1 MALMTNSKQMPGHE
15 SPARVDRP
23 DSVTRGSNWLNQ
35 YDRIFED
42 FITDCETLGEAN
54 AIEIA
59 RQRMKQLGFTNSK
72 INTKLAEALS

>member
-1 MALMTNSKQMPGHE
+1 MSDSKQMPGHA
-15 SPARVDRP
+15 SSVMVDGP

-42 FITDCETLGEAN
+42 FITDCETLGEAC

-59 RQRMKQLGFTNSK
+59 RERLRKFNFNHPT
-72 INTKLAEALS
+72 INQKLAEALS

>member
-1 MALMTNSKQMPGHE
+1 MRNFGH
-15 SPARVDRP
+15 ARTTRTERP

-35 YDRIFED
+35 YDLIFED

-59 RQRMKQLGFTNSK
+59 RQRMKQLGFNNST

>member
-1 MALMTNSKQMPGHE
+1 MSDSKQMPGHA
-15 SPARVDRP
+15 SSVMVDGP

-42 FITDCETLGEAN
+42 FITDCETLGEAC

-59 RQRMKQLGFTNSK
+59 RERLRKLNFNNPT
-72 INTKLAEALS
+72 INQKLAEALS